1 MTNRTTQRQKDSAN
15 TDLPQFHDPDDQV
28 IGPDTEDTVAPDET
42 DIQHDPETEIVE
54 IDPEEAAV
62 RAYFANSRRKQIE
75 ALPEPT
81 KRDLQREEQIWDEP
95 EDDLASLDDPVRVY
109 LREIGRIP
117 LIDAK
122 QEKYL
127 ARRVDEMA
135 HLHPIPGLNHLA
147 MLSDPRRLEDE
158 LGQGPLPMPHRAYTR
173 AAHLMNDRRI
183 PDQLPP
189 IHGDDLDVS
198 CWDATMLLLARITNA
213 WPIIQ
218 SISNHAQIG
227 QQLTITEIM
236 SNQTFRGVIDQTI
249 DPALVDLVA
258 HELNSDPDDITKAI
272 VQLSLDTTIL
282 PSHTRETINQ
292 YLHAWLENHQ
302 EQEQL
307 PAPETINEDDC
318 QIPILSMMLHDP
330 RFIERIGED
339 RFRDAAH
346 YHRILTDGEIAQDD
360 LSQANLRLVVSIAK
374 KHMGRGLS
382 MLDLVQEGNMGLMRS
397 VDKFDYRRGYKF
409 STYATWWIRQAIT
422 RGIADQA
429 RTIRVPVHMIEIINK
444 LMRHQRSLLQD
455 LQREPTT
462 EELAAAMELTPER
475 ILEIQK
481 LALEPVSL
489 ETPVGE
495 EEDAFLGD
503 FIEDRTSVTPY
514 QAAAHRMMS
523 DQINQALSTLTDRE
537 HKVLR
542 MRFGLDDGQSQTLE
556 EVGKEFGVT
565 RERIRQIEAK
575 ALRKMREP
583 SRSGALRG
591 YLE

>member
-28 IGPDTEDTVAPDET
+28 IGLDTEDTVAPDET

-218 SISNHAQIG
+218 SISNHA
-227 QQLTITEIM
+227 
-236 SNQTFRGVIDQTI
+236 
-249 DPALVDLVA
+249 
-258 HELNSDPDDITKAI
+258 
-272 VQLSLDTTIL
+272 
-282 PSHTRETINQ
+282 
-292 YLHAWLENHQ
+292 
-302 EQEQL
+302 
-307 PAPETINEDDC
+307 
-318 QIPILSMMLHDP
+318 
-330 RFIERIGED
+330 
-339 RFRDAAH
+339 
-346 YHRILTDGEIAQDD
+346 
-360 LSQANLRLVVSIAK
+360 
-374 KHMGRGLS
+374 
-382 MLDLVQEGNMGLMRS
+382 
-397 VDKFDYRRGYKF
+397 
-409 STYATWWIRQAIT
+409 
-422 RGIADQA
+422 
-429 RTIRVPVHMIEIINK
+429 
-444 LMRHQRSLLQD
+444 
-455 LQREPTT
+455 
-462 EELAAAMELTPER
+462 
-475 ILEIQK
+475 
-481 LALEPVSL
+481 
-489 ETPVGE
+489 
-495 EEDAFLGD
+495 
-503 FIEDRTSVTPY
+503 
-514 QAAAHRMMS
+514 
-523 DQINQALSTLTDRE
+523 
-537 HKVLR
+537 
-542 MRFGLDDGQSQTLE
+542 
-556 EVGKEFGVT
+556 
-565 RERIRQIEAK
+565 
-575 ALRKMREP
+575 
-583 SRSGALRG
+583 
-591 YLE
+591 